1 MFHWTIDAFFWLV
14 LPIAVLEALR
24 VTRQQFKHQGRSLIH
39 ALLFGLAEVLTVGL
53 AAATASPWF
62 LGSLTALRVVAYVL
76 RERRLWGRRLMT
88 STLICGG
95 LLILAVVGQVHTFDQ
110 IAAAEIGR
118 PWRLLILALLA
129 GAPALTILPVRIA
142 DEPRETLAAPLAL
155 IAFARVAL
163 PLGAAEPLFHGVVP
177 VLAAVLSLICAL
189 WLLSAGSRANQ
200 FVPSTLVLEI
210 LACERGVMLA
220 FAWIGLASGSEL
232 AVVGGL
238 FQWWSGGLALL
249 ALEGALSRRPLPK
262 AMAFF
267 ALAMAVSLPGTIG
280 FVAEDL
286 LAQGLLEL
294 RPFVAAAFL
303 AITAINA
310 AALYLALVNLMV
322 DLQAADLHQGGTA
335 PQARP
340 SFMMLSAAVLAV
352 IVGFLPGPFVD
363 LATHAQA
370 AIAPGVTNPP
380 THTNP
385 PPHNGGR

>member
-1 MFHWTIDAFFWLV
+1 MIKSA
-14 LPIAVLEALR
+14 
-24 VTRQQFKHQGRSLIH
+24 
-39 ALLFGLAEVLTVGL
+39 
-53 AAATASPWF
+53 
-62 LGSLTALRVVAYVL
+62 
-76 RERRLWGRRLMT
+76 M
-88 STLICGG
+88 ICGG
-95 LLILAVVGQVHTFDQ
+95 LLVLAVVGSVDSFDQ

-118 PWRLLILALLA
+118 PWRLLILAMLA
-129 GAPALTILPVRIA
+129 GAPALTILPVRIT

-163 PLGAAEPLFHGVVP
+163 PLGAAEPLFSAVVP

-200 FVPSTLVLEI
+200 FEPSTLVLEI
-210 LACERGVMLA
+210 LACERGVLLA

-238 FQWWSGGLALL
+238 FQWWTAGLALL
-249 ALEGALSRRPLPK
+249 ALEGALGRRPLPK
-262 AMAFF
+262 TMGFF

-294 RPFVAAAFL
+294 RPFVAAAYM

-322 DLQAADLHQGGTA
+322 DLQVADQQQGRTA
-335 PQARP
+335 LPARP
-340 SFMMLSAAVLAV
+340 SLLMLSAAMLAV
-352 IVGFLPGPFVD
+352 VVGFVPGPFVD

-370 AIAPGVTNPP
+370 VIAPG
-380 THTNP
+380 HTELP
-385 PPHNGGR
+385 PPK